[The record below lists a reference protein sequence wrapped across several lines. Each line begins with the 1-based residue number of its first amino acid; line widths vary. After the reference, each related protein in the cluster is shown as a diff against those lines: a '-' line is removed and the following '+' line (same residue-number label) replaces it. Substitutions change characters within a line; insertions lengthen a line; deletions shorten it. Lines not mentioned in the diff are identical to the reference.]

1 MSGSA
6 DFLSPAEAA
15 RALGVS
21 AKALRVYEEHGLMAP
36 GRTQAGWRAY
46 GPADMARG
54 RQVVALRALGLSLA
68 EIARVLAGK
77 AGEGLEHALAAHQA
91 SLEGRLRDLT
101 TAIGQVRDL
110 RRRAANG
117 ARPGATEIAELQ
129 PSETET
135 VATVDLPW
143 PWGGERFDLLRPA
156 QITYLTGPLFSGKTR
171 LAMLIANTLPG
182 GAFIGLDRAADGAAT
197 ARAELDGDEALR
209 GRCERTLAWL
219 ADDGATVSDALLAL
233 VAALEAAGPG
243 VLVVDLVEQGIDEAS
258 QLALIAH
265 LRRRGGDARPLF
277 LMTRS
282 NAILDLASV
291 RTDESILLC
300 SANHAPPMYVA
311 AYPGAP
317 GYETVAS
324 CLSPPDV
331 RARTEGVVA
340 MRSPAA

>member
-1 MSGSA
+1 MSRSA
-6 DFLSPAEAA
+6 EFLSPAEAA

-21 AKALRVYEEHGLMAP
+21 AKALRVYEEHGLMTP

-54 RQVVALRALGLSLA
+54 RQVVALRTLGLSLA

-101 TAIGQVRDL
+101 TTIGQVRDL
-110 RRRAANG
+110 RRRAADGVNL
-117 ARPGATEIAELQ
+117 GATELAGLQ
-129 PSETET
+129 TPETEAI
-135 VATVDLPW
+135 ATFDLPW
-143 PWGGERFDLLRPA
+143 PWGGEHFDLLRPA
-156 QITYLTGPLFSGKTR
+156 QITFLTGPLFSGKTK

-182 GAFIGLDRAADGAAT
+182 GAFIGLDRASDGAA
-197 ARAELDGDEALR
+197 AAHAQLDGDKALR

-233 VAALEAAGPG
+233 VVAVEADGPG
-243 VLVVDLVEQGIDEAS
+243 VLVVDLVEHGLDEAS

-265 LRRRGGDARPLF
+265 LRRRGGDARPLL

-282 NAILDLASV
+282 NAILDLAGV
-291 RTDESILLC
+291 RADEAILLC
-300 SANHAPPMYVA
+300 PANHAPPMYVA
-311 AYPGAP
+311 PYLGAA
-317 GYETVAS
+317 GYEIVAS
-324 CLSPPDV
+324 CLSPPGV
-331 RARTEGVVA
+331 RARTEGVIA
-340 MRSPAA
+340 MRPPAA

>member
-1 MSGSA
+1 MSRSA

-21 AKALRVYEEHGLMAP
+21 AKALRIYEEHKLMAP
-36 GRTQAGWRAY
+36 GRSQAGWRAY

-68 EIARVLAGK
+68 EIARVLAGQ
-77 AGEGLEHALAAHQA
+77 AGEGLEHALATHQA

-101 TAIGQVRDL
+101 IAISRVRDL
-110 RRRAANG
+110 RQRAAGG
-117 ARPGATEIAELQ
+117 ANPGVTELAELQ
-129 PSETET
+129 TPQAET
-135 VATVDLPW
+135 VVTFDLPW

-156 QITYLTGPLFSGKTR
+156 QITYLTGPLFSGKTK

-182 GAFIGLDRAADGAAT
+182 GVFIGLDRAADGAAM
-197 ARAELDGDEALR
+197 ARAQFDGDKALR
-209 GRCERTLAWL
+209 ERCERALAWL
-219 ADDGATVSDALLAL
+219 TDDGAALSDALLAL
-233 VAALEAAGPG
+233 VVALEADGSG
-243 VLVVDLVEQGIDEAS
+243 VLVVDLVEQGLDEAS

-282 NAILDLASV
+282 NAILDLAGV
-291 RTDESILLC
+291 GADEAILLC
-300 SANHAPPMYVA
+300 PANHAPPMYVSPH
-311 AYPGAP
+311 PGAA
-317 GYETVAS
+317 GFETVAS
-324 CLSPPDV
+324 CLAPPDV

-340 MRSPAA
+340 MRPPAA

>member
-1 MSGSA
+1 M
-6 DFLSPAEAA
+6 
-15 RALGVS
+15 
-21 AKALRVYEEHGLMAP
+21 
-36 GRTQAGWRAY
+36 
-46 GPADMARG
+46 
-54 RQVVALRALGLSLA
+54 
-68 EIARVLAGK
+68 
-77 AGEGLEHALAAHQA
+77 
-91 SLEGRLRDLT
+91 
-101 TAIGQVRDL
+101 
-110 RRRAANG
+110 
-117 ARPGATEIAELQ
+117 
-129 PSETET
+129 
-135 VATVDLPW
+135 
-143 PWGGERFDLLRPA
+143 
-156 QITYLTGPLFSGKTR
+156 
-171 LAMLIANTLPG
+171 
-182 GAFIGLDRAADGAAT
+182 
-197 ARAELDGDEALR
+197 
-209 GRCERTLAWL
+209 

-300 SANHAPPMYVA
+300 PANHAPPMYVA